1 MIWLRLHV
9 NATIKGKQETA
20 KMNLLCWPNKL
31 LACLYTSMNFTQLF
45 EVGYTRYIHVCT
57 HVSVKMNFLTSLL
70 PYIHLTLEGREIL
83 KQGLAN
89 FSCKGPFR
97 SRGRVK
103 NYISRENI
111 STSFFIDGIKKKFLY
126 VSTNDRNG
134 FLFGG

>member
-89 FSCKGPFR
+89 FSCKGPLSGQEAE
-97 SRGRVK
+97 SRILHFKRKHVHK
-103 NYISRENI
+103 
-111 STSFFIDGIKKKFLY
+111 FFY
-126 VSTNDRNG
+126 
-134 FLFGG
+134 